1 MTTDLSALNLIGAAL
16 FLFASHALPSWPGL
30 RPALIARMGRG
41 GFVAL
46 HSLGSTLALLLFVW
60 AYREAAGGAPLFTPA
75 RWAAPLVVA
84 LMPVAFLLVVARVTS
99 KAGHPEAPNP
109 PKGIFRITRY
119 PGSLGLLLWALLHL
133 QATGDGRRVVLF
145 VTMAAIA
152 LFAMAKNDW
161 VLRRSAAGRAY
172 RAETSVLPFAAILT
186 GRQRLALG
194 EIGREIG
201 WWRPLAG
208 LAAYAGMIA
217 VHPLLFGID
226 PLYWL

>member
-1 MTTDLSALNLIGAAL
+1 MTADLSLAAL
-16 FLFASHALPSWPGL
+16 FLFASHALPSWPGV

-46 HSLGSTLALLLFVW
+46 HSLGSTLALILFVW
-60 AYREAAGGAPLFTPA
+60 AYREAAGGALLFTPA
-75 RWAAPLVVA
+75 GWAAALVVA

-109 PKGIFRITRY
+109 PVGIYRITRY
-119 PGSLGLLLWALLHL
+119 PGSLGLLLWALLHF

-145 VTMAAIA
+145 GTMAAIA

-161 VLRRSAAGRAY
+161 VLRRSEAGRAY
-172 RAETSVLPFAAILT
+172 RTETSVLPFAAILA

-194 EIGREIG
+194 EIGWG
-201 WWRPLAG
+201 RPLAG

>member
-1 MTTDLSALNLIGAAL
+1 MTADPSAFPLMAAAL
-16 FLFASHALPSWPGL
+16 VLFASHALPSWPGV
-30 RPALIARMGRG
+30 RPALIARMGRS

-60 AYREAAGGAPLFTPA
+60 AYREAAGGAPLFIPA
-75 RWAAPLVVA
+75 GWAAPLVVA
-84 LMPVAFLLVVARVTS
+84 LMPLAFLLVVARVTS

-109 PKGIFRITRY
+109 PVGIYRITRY

-145 VTMAAIA
+145 GTMAAIA
-152 LFAMAKNDW
+152 LFAIVKNDW
-161 VLRRSAAGRAY
+161 VLRRSDAGRAH
-172 RAETSVLPFAAILT
+172 RAKTSVLPFAAILA
-186 GRQRLALG
+186 GRQRFVPG
-194 EIGREIG
+194 EIGWGRL
-201 WWRPLAG
+201 LAG

-217 VHPLLFGID
+217 LHPLLFGID